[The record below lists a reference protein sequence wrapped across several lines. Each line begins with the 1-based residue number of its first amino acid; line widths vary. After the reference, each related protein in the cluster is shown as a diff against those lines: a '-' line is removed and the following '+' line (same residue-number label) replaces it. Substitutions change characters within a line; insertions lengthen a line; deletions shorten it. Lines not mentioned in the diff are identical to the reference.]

1 MPPPFSKLE
10 KAPGDYFYFC
20 LGDGVVLVWVAR
32 LGGWAFVLVA
42 MIIVRIS
49 LERDMPEFF
58 SNSFSRLR
66 VVSSRTALITNSLL
80 GRKTEL
86 GRIAFPFGLS

>member
-1 MPPPFSKLE
+1 MPPPFRELE
-10 KAPGDYFYFC
+10 KAPGDLIYFY
-20 LGDGVVLVWVAR
+20 LGDGVLLVWVAR
-32 LGGWAFVLVA
+32 LGVCAFVLVA

-66 VVSSRTALITNSLL
+66 VVSSRTALITYSLL

-86 GRIAFPFGLS
+86 GRMAFPFGLS